1 MLDNLNW
8 WEIGVLL
15 LLALL
20 IFGDRLPNVISDGL
34 RMVRNLRNMA
44 RNATGDLSR
53 ELGTD
58 IQLED
63 LHPKAFIRKHLLSE
77 EDEQAIRKPL
87 QGVDN
92 LRADVTGVHEE
103 LKEVADRVD
112 PRAAARKS
120 TATSTAPAPAPAPA
134 PATTTP
140 PDPSAR
146 VAAGAGQRPA
156 GLRPSGLPSSDSRR
170 TASRS
175 ATWRSAFAAGA
186 SGADSTIGVPAS
198 PPSRTRVSIGI

>member
-34 RMVRNLRNMA
+34 RMVRNLRAMA

-87 QGVDN
+87 QGVYDD

-103 LKEVADRVD
+103 LKGVADRID

-120 TATSTAPAPAPAPA
+120 TATSTATPAPAPAP
-134 PATTTP
+134 
-140 PDPSAR
+140 
-146 VAAGAGQRPA
+146 
-156 GLRPSGLPSSDSRR
+156 RPSYDD
-170 TASRS
+170 
-175 ATWRSAFAAGA
+175 AT
-186 SGADSTIGVPAS
+186 
-198 PPSRTRVSIGI
+198 

>member
-8 WEIGVLL
+8 WEIAALL

-20 IFGDRLPNVISDGL
+20 IFGDRLPAVINDGL
-34 RMVRNLRNMA
+34 RMVRNLRAMA

-87 QGVDN
+87 QSMYDN
-92 LRADVTGVHEE
+92 IRQDVGGVHED
-103 LKEVADRVD
+103 LKEVAKQADLRTNG
-112 PRAAARKS
+112 ARPA
-120 TATSTAPAPAPAPA
+120 TATGGAPTPAPAP
-134 PATTTP
+134 
-140 PDPSAR
+140 
-146 VAAGAGQRPA
+146 
-156 GLRPSGLPSSDSRR
+156 RPSYDD
-170 TASRS
+170 
-175 ATWRSAFAAGA
+175 AT
-186 SGADSTIGVPAS
+186 
-198 PPSRTRVSIGI
+198 

>member
-8 WEIGVLL
+8 WEIGALL

-20 IFGDRLPNVISDGL
+20 IFGDRLPNVINDGL
-34 RMVRNLRNMA
+34 RMVRNLRGMA

-87 QGVDN
+87 QGVYDN
-92 LRADVTGVHEE
+92 LRADVTGVHNE
-103 LKEVADRVD
+103 LKDVADAAD
-112 PRAAARKS
+112 PRKGGRPA
-120 TATSTAPAPAPAPA
+120 TATGGAPAPAP
-134 PATTTP
+134 
-140 PDPSAR
+140 
-146 VAAGAGQRPA
+146 
-156 GLRPSGLPSSDSRR
+156 RPSYDD
-170 TASRS
+170 
-175 ATWRSAFAAGA
+175 AT
-186 SGADSTIGVPAS
+186 
-198 PPSRTRVSIGI
+198 